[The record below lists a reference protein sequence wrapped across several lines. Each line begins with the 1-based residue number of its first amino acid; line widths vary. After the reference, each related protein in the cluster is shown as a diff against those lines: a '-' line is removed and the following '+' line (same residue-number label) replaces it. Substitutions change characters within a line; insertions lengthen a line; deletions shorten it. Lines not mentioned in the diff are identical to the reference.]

1 MKGIKVSTIFSVLWF
16 ILLLSRIYVISGVY
30 SFPIDPTL
38 IQIIY
43 VMGIITLSLVVQ
55 KEIFMSKK
63 NDIMRAVIVLFVI
76 YWVLFG
82 FIFVNPVMKEYTNG
96 MVQRQGLFLAV
107 VIVTVSFIKKQNL
120 FNNFVR
126 TSFSTVS
133 LVLIF
138 QFFTNISDVTKIN
151 IFNLFNTETRSRVNF
166 GLGHYNNLGAIC
178 VCGLILGSLIV
189 RLKVAKKKEK
199 SIIYC
204 LMFLMLL
211 MLLGSASRN
220 SVTGILIFV
229 LVEIYLNLEK
239 YALGKIYKNFIKII
253 IVMAVF
259 IIGFWGMSGISIE
272 NLLIESNRMT
282 LFSVALPTFF
292 KSGRTWIGLGLASGE
307 IYGQNLT
314 SYKTYWMD
322 NGYIYTLITSG
333 YIGAI
338 IYTLAAVLLLW
349 GIYKMSKENQLGKII
364 MGIYIMYL
372 FGALFETTLFN
383 GGVVQNYIYI
393 PIFLMCTSNK
403 FIKKIKNIPIRK

>member
-151 IFNLFNTETRSRVNF
+151 LDYSRLYRVKW
-166 GLGHYNNLGAIC
+166 
-178 VCGLILGSLIV
+178 
-189 RLKVAKKKEK
+189 LK
-199 SIIYC
+199 S
-204 LMFLMLL
+204 
-211 MLLGSASRN
+211 
-220 SVTGILIFV
+220 T
-229 LVEIYLNLEK
+229 
-239 YALGKIYKNFIKII
+239 
-253 IVMAVF
+253 
-259 IIGFWGMSGISIE
+259 
-272 NLLIESNRMT
+272 
-282 LFSVALPTFF
+282 
-292 KSGRTWIGLGLASGE
+292 
-307 IYGQNLT
+307 
-314 SYKTYWMD
+314 
-322 NGYIYTLITSG
+322 
-333 YIGAI
+333 
-338 IYTLAAVLLLW
+338 
-349 GIYKMSKENQLGKII
+349 
-364 MGIYIMYL
+364 
-372 FGALFETTLFN
+372 
-383 GGVVQNYIYI
+383 
-393 PIFLMCTSNK
+393 
-403 FIKKIKNIPIRK
+403 